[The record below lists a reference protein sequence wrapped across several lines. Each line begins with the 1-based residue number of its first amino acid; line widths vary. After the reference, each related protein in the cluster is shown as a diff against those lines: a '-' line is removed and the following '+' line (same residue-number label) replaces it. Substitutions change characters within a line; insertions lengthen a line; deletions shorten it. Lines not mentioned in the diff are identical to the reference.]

1 MPDGTKRAILS
12 AHART
17 IEVFFW
23 YLAKRKFD
31 MTDFEHYLACAIKAD
46 GSAARIT
53 PSARHI
59 VTMLIGDGV
68 SVNAR

>member
-1 MPDGTKRAILS
+1 
-12 AHART
+12 
-17 IEVFFW
+17 
-23 YLAKRKFD
+23 
-31 MTDFEHYLACAIKAD
+31 MTDFEHCLACAIKAD

-68 SVNAR
+68 NVNAR